1 MKARTGISRAPLFL
15 LSLLPLAVPVAA
27 AAPYVEYRVT
37 VVGPAGSRPTG
48 MNQAGAVVG
57 VTPSGPTTYR
67 SFVNYGSGPRDL
79 GLLGG
84 SSNEAAAI
92 NDRGAVLGN
101 WTTSAGERR
110 GYVYYR
116 GSFRRLAGVDGRPTR
131 FVDINNAGYILATT
145 LPSPE
150 PGAPNPRGYLRAPD
164 GSYRNLGTLP
174 YPNPTTQP
182 EALNN
187 RNQVTGESGQLLLP
201 EIPLHAFVWR
211 RGVMRQ
217 LGSFGNTPNYGLD
230 INDRG
235 QVAGYTATATFR
247 EGLATIWTH
256 GRPTII
262 DPRPPG
268 PGNRFST
275 ADAINNHGHV
285 AGNSDS
291 LGAYVYRGRRM
302 ESLNALIHP
311 RSGWN
316 ITLAWAI
323 NDAGQIAATAV
334 RGGVQYAVR
343 LDLIRPHGLEAPQI
357 EAEDEADAGGDAQ
370 VEAGAQ

>member
-1 MKARTGISRAPLFL
+1 MKARTTISGVPLFL
-15 LSLLPLAVPVAA
+15 LSLGMSAAAA
-27 AAPYVEYRVT
+27 AAPYAEYRVT
-37 VVGPAGSRPTG
+37 IVGPAGSQPTG

-57 VTPSGPTTYR
+57 FTETGPNTYR

-79 GLLGG
+79 GLSGG
-84 SSNEAAAI
+84 SSNVAVAI

-101 WTTSAGERR
+101 WITSAGERR

-116 GSFRRLAGVDGRPTR
+116 GSFRPLAGVGGRPTSY
-131 FVDINNAGYILATT
+131 VDINNAGYILATT
-145 LPSPE
+145 LPDSE
-150 PGAPNPRGYLRAPD
+150 PGAPNPRGYLRAPN
-164 GSYRNLGTLP
+164 GTYRDLGTLP
-174 YPNPTTQP
+174 YPNPTTQV

-187 RNQVTGESGQLLLP
+187 RNQVTGESGRFVLP
-201 EIPLHAFVWR
+201 EIPLHAFVWS

-235 QVAGYTATATFR
+235 QVAGSTATPTFR
-247 EGLATIWTH
+247 ESLATIWTH

-285 AGNSDS
+285 AGNSDF
-291 LGAYVYRGRRM
+291 LGPYVYRGRRM
-302 ESLNALIHP
+302 EGLNALINP

-316 ITLAWAI
+316 ITFVRAI
-323 NDAGQIAATAV
+323 NDAGQIAARGI
-334 RGGVQYAVR
+334 RGGVQYTVR
-343 LDLIRPHGLEAPQI
+343 LDLIRPHGLGTPHI
-357 EAEDEADAGGDAQ
+357 EADDEADAGANAK